1 VHIIVHHLMRLLPQ
15 GVQDQIV
22 SWILII
28 LPGLF
33 ILALLAYAVE
43 RGQSKWAR
51 VRFVHGALWLMVPVA
66 MGVFILAKMDKDKDT
81 WGHLVLA
88 VAILGAEAF
97 VCALIWSITR
107 SRRAEETRADRGNA
121 LLGAIVLML
130 RGEGVMAAWNII
142 EGNALLGAIVLMLLF
157 LGVSAGSG
165 ALWWYSFRPVSLP
178 PSERGIGATSSDY
191 IIYELVCMGIA
202 GMVLLLL
209 AGIGLRSG
217 IRLLMERRRRSP
229 DAARLEKTPKPT
241 PETYSLSPTEDNN

>member
-1 VHIIVHHLMRLLPQ
+1 
-15 GVQDQIV
+15 
-22 SWILII
+22 
-28 LPGLF
+28 
-33 ILALLAYAVE
+33 
-43 RGQSKWAR
+43 
-51 VRFVHGALWLMVPVA
+51 LMVPVA
-66 MGVFILAKMDKDKDT
+66 LGVFLLAKMDKDPKDT
-81 WGHLVLA
+81 WRHLVLA

-130 RGEGVMAAWNII
+130 RGEGVIAAWNII

-191 IIYELVCMGIA
+191 IIGELVCMGIA

-217 IRLLMERRRRSP
+217 IRLLMERRRR
-229 DAARLEKTPKPT
+229 RQEQGQGHQG
-241 PETYSLSPTEDNN
+241 